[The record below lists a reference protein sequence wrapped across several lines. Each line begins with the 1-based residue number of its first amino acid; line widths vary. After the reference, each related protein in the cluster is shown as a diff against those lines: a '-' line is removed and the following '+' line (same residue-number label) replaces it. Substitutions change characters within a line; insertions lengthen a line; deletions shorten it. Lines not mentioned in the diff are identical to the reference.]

1 MFENILKQVDNY
13 SNLLSQYKNEALIL
27 REKLSKGNNNFIES
41 KVIHNLEFK
50 TKGKVLGVD
59 SGFFDS
65 AITGLDFCYIKS
77 AGSYFDYDINL
88 KNYSKLSTI
97 PNYDF
102 FISEN
107 ILQKEEVQKFTS
119 INRLRKELN
128 LLYEGI
134 KSKNPEYALIDG
146 NVLPQPIDRP
156 NNNSILY
163 LEYENLLQDFVNLYD
178 LTKSQDVVLIGT
190 VEDSRANSFLK
201 LVYKETKDIN
211 DILFLNFLLND
222 FEATSFFPI
231 FNVESNIIYNDL
243 QNYSNYSFLASYFK
257 LPEDYPL
264 RIELLNN
271 NYSESKLKEIK
282 GFISY
287 ISSFTKGYTYP
298 SVLIDADKQAKL
310 NQKEVNIIKNLV
322 DSAITSK
329 GLKYKRRERRI

>member
-128 LLYEGI
+128 LLYDGI

-146 NVLPQPIDRP
+146 N
-156 NNNSILY
+156 
-163 LEYENLLQDFVNLYD
+163 
-178 LTKSQDVVLIGT
+178 
-190 VEDSRANSFLK
+190 
-201 LVYKETKDIN
+201 
-211 DILFLNFLLND
+211 
-222 FEATSFFPI
+222 
-231 FNVESNIIYNDL
+231 
-243 QNYSNYSFLASYFK
+243 
-257 LPEDYPL
+257 
-264 RIELLNN
+264 
-271 NYSESKLKEIK
+271 
-282 GFISY
+282 
-287 ISSFTKGYTYP
+287 
-298 SVLIDADKQAKL
+298 
-310 NQKEVNIIKNLV
+310 
-322 DSAITSK
+322 
-329 GLKYKRRERRI
+329 